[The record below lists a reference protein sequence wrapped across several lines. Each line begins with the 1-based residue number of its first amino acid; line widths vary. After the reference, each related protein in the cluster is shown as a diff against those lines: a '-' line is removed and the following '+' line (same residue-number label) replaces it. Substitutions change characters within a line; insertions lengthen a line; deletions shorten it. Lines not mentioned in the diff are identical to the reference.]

1 MIIVNTTFNVA
12 LTARDSF
19 IAHIKGHYIPVAT
32 ADGTMRS
39 PRLARVLSHNA
50 DAIDTAS
57 YALQFEADSLDAVE
71 EWYDRCGRS
80 LNRLLTKKYAD
91 AIAGFSTLMQTID

>member
-12 LTARDSF
+12 ITARDSF
-19 IAHIKGHYIPVAT
+19 IAHIKGEYIPDAT

-39 PRLARVLSHNA
+39 PRLARVLAHDA
-50 DAIDTAS
+50 DDIDTTS
-57 YALQFEADSLDAVE
+57 YALQFEADSLDAVN

-80 LNRLLTKKYAD
+80 LNRRLTMKYTD

>member
-19 IAHIKGHYIPVAT
+19 IAHIKGQYIPVAT

-39 PRLARVLSHNA
+39 PRLARVLSHDD
-50 DAIDTAS
+50 DAPTAS

-80 LNRLLTKKYAD
+80 LNEGLTTKFAD
-91 AIAGFSTLMQTID
+91 SIAGFSTLMRTID